1 MLEASFLA
9 AQHLFTP
16 GPILAML
23 VMLPIALFSGATPG
37 GNLPIAAIVLGF
49 AGYFD
54 PWITVTAVIFYL
66 AANDI
71 TEPVPSILL
80 GIPGSRSAQAT
91 VLDGY
96 PMAQKGLAG
105 IALGASYMC
114 TLGRRDH
121 RRPGSA
127 PGPSPFPGVA
137 AALWLL
143 RILFAFAFG
152 PCCRGR
158 GQRRS
163 VRQRDAH
170 GLLRSWDRHD
180 RVFSRRGSGA
190 RQLRHRLLVGRF
202 PPRSDRCRPL
212 CDSGSDRSC
221 SGRSAHCARAA
232 RHNDSRG
239 LSRYLPG
246 HAGSL

>member
-1 MLEASFLA
+1 
-9 AQHLFTP
+9 
-16 GPILAML
+16 ML

-114 TLGRRDH
+114 TLVGGIIGALALLLAL
-121 RRPGSA
+121 PG
-127 PGPSPFPGVA
+127 FPGVTE
-137 AALWLL
+137 ALRLF
-143 RILFAFAFG
+143 RILFAFAVG
-152 PCCRGR
+152 PCCRGG

-163 VRQRDAH
+163 VR
-170 GLLRSWDRHD
+170 
-180 RVFSRRGSGA
+180 
-190 RQLRHRLLVGRF
+190 
-202 PPRSDRCRPL
+202 
-212 CDSGSDRSC
+212 
-221 SGRSAHCARAA
+221 
-232 RHNDSRG
+232 
-239 LSRYLPG
+239 
-246 HAGSL
+246 